1 MKNIVSVFCDTF
13 VFDVQNYSK
22 KMKLAKYLPICV
34 VSGEKILLFRLFL
47 VFLQMTNR
55 NFIMAKVRNL
65 SATIIKQLI
74 WIIHK

>member
-1 MKNIVSVFCDTF
+1 MNNTVSVFYEYLL
-13 VFDVQNYSK
+13 FDVQNYSK
-22 KMKLAKYLPICV
+22 KMKGANILPICV

-47 VFLQMTNR
+47 VFLQMINR
-55 NFIMAKVRNL
+55 NFIMTKVRNL

>member
-1 MKNIVSVFCDTF
+1 M
-13 VFDVQNYSK
+13 QNYSK
-22 KMKLAKYLPICV
+22 KMKGANILPICV

-47 VFLQMTNR
+47 VFLQMINR
-55 NFIMAKVRNL
+55 NFIMTKVRNL

>member
-1 MKNIVSVFCDTF
+1 
-13 VFDVQNYSK
+13 
-22 KMKLAKYLPICV
+22 MKLAKYLPICV

>member
-13 VFDVQNYSK
+13 VFDVQNYCK
-22 KMKLAKYLPICV
+22 NMKGANILPICV
-34 VSGEKILLFRLFL
+34 VSREKILLFRLFL
-47 VFLQMTNR
+47 VFLQMINR